1 MPRIAR
7 AVASGFPHHVV
18 QRGNNREKVFLS
30 EADKEKYL
38 SFLKKYSAKWN
49 APILAYC
56 LMNNHVHLLT
66 RPIKNE
72 SLYKM
77 MQGITLCY
85 TQYINKTYKRTGRMW
100 ESRYHSCIVD
110 KEKYLWAVA
119 RYIEQNPVRAKI
131 VNKAEDYPYSSA
143 KAHIHGVKDEIL
155 GETLFEGRQRNDYR
169 ELMKASGRE
178 EEINNIRKHTR
189 NGRPIGSESFI
200 EKMEQKLDRMFKSKP
215 RGRPKK
221 GKRQ

>member
-1 MPRIAR
+1 
-7 AVASGFPHHVV
+7 
-18 QRGNNREKVFLS
+18 
-30 EADKEKYL
+30 
-38 SFLKKYSAKWN
+38 
-49 APILAYC
+49 
-56 LMNNHVHLLT
+56 
-66 RPIKNE
+66 
-72 SLYKM
+72 
-77 MQGITLCY
+77 
-85 TQYINKTYKRTGRMW
+85 MW

-155 GETLFEGRQRNDYR
+155 GGTLFEGRQRNDYR
-169 ELMKASGRE
+169 ELMKASSRE

-200 EKMEQKLDRMFKSKP
+200 EKMEHKLDRIFKLKS

-221 GKRQ
+221 VKKQ